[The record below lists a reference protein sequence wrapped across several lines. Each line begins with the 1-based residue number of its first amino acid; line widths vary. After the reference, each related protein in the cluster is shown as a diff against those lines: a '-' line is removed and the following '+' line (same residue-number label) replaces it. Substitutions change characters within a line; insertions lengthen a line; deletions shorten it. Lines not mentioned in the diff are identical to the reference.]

1 MTSQLTQNDANL
13 TGTRKA
19 AMLLLGLGDQI
30 SADVIRRLSPDEI
43 RAIGQEISA
52 LKAVPPAQMLRVL
65 HEFEKLNASS
75 KYFAV
80 GGPDSARRLLEQAI
94 GSESADQLLNN
105 HAQISAPA
113 ASAAPVNQTAGP
125 LDGTDPQELAKV
137 LHEENPQTL
146 ALVLSNLAPAQA
158 GPLLAS
164 LPPEVRPQVALRI
177 ALMDRIAPEVFRRI
191 AGAIR
196 MRLKAATQLKRSNGV
211 RSLASMLNFVDAEV
225 ADTVLTAV
233 ESENESMSTSVRDLM
248 FVFDDVVTI
257 DKEGIKTLLAKVDRK
272 VLTVALKGTS
282 EKIRGH
288 FTQCMSQ
295 RASEMLLE
303 DMEALGPVRIRDVTA
318 AQQSVIAVI
327 RQLRKDGTIAA
338 PNQSSG
344 AGNTSEY
351 VV

>member
-1 MTSQLTQNDANL
+1 MTPQPAPTDGKLS
-13 TGTRKA
+13 GTRKA
-19 AMLLLGLGDQI
+19 AVLLLGLGDKI
-30 SADVIRRLSPDEI
+30 SADVIRRLSPEEI
-43 RAIGQEISA
+43 RVLGHEISA
-52 LKAVPPAQMLRVL
+52 LQSVPPGQMLRVL
-65 HEFEKLNASS
+65 REFENLNASG
-75 KYFAV
+75 KYFAL

-94 GSESADQLLNN
+94 GSESADQLLNT
-105 HAQISAPA
+105 HAQISGPA
-113 ASAAPVNQTAGP
+113 ASTLSHNGGP

-137 LHEENPQTL
+137 LQEENPQTL
-146 ALVLSNLAPAQA
+146 ALVLSNLTPAQA

-164 LPPEVRPQVALRI
+164 LPAEVRPQVALRI
-177 ALMDRIAPEVFRRI
+177 AMMDRIAPEVFRRI

-211 RSLASMLNFVDAEV
+211 RSLASILNFVDADV

-233 ESENESMSTSVRDLM
+233 ETENETMCTSVRDLM
-248 FVFDDVVTI
+248 FVFDDVITI
-257 DKEGIKTLLAKVDRK
+257 DKEGIKALLAKVDRK
-272 VLTVALKGTS
+272 ILTLALKGTS

-327 RQLRKDGTIAA
+327 RQLRKDGTIAS
-338 PNQSSG
+338 PTQ
-344 AGNTSEY
+344 AGGDGGSSEY